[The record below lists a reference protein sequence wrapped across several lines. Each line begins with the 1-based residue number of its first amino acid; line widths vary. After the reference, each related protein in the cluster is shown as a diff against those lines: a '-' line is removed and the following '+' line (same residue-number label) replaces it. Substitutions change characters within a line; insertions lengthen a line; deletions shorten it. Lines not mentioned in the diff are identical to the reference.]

1 MDILSKLFGYFRTAF
16 TAVRSSAFFQGL
28 RDKSRGAPSRFL
40 GLFRTTFTAVRS
52 SAFFRGLLDKMRGAS
67 LLLLG
72 MATLWLIAQ
81 PNPLVEH
88 TNSVKVALL
97 AWLVC
102 KESVLAYLGYWIDRL
117 LHPKSR
123 PGMLKD
129 IERMAAEKRRAFIV
143 CAAMLAG
150 GLFQ

>member
-1 MDILSKLFGYFRTAF
+1 MDILSKFLAYVRTAF
-16 TAVRSSAFFQGL
+16 AAVRASTIWTRV
-28 RDKSRGAPSRFL
+28 RDK
-40 GLFRTTFTAVRS
+40 T
-52 SAFFRGLLDKMRGAS
+52 RGAS
-67 LLLLG
+67 LLLVGLV
-72 MATLWLIAQ
+72 TLWLIAQ

-123 PGMLKD
+123 PGALKD